1 MDRRGVG
8 GQVMARKDNKDGELT
23 GRQKAAIL
31 LISMGPDVSAN
42 VYRHLS
48 EEEIEKLTL
57 EISGVRKVDSRAKEE
72 VLDEFHQIALAQDY
86 IAQGGIAYA
95 KEILEKALGS
105 DDAANIINRL
115 TSSLQV
121 KPFDFARKADPAQ
134 ILNFIQNE
142 HPQTI
147 SLVLSYLDPAQAGQ
161 ILSELPQDMQAD
173 VARRIALMDSTSP
186 EVINEVEQILERK
199 LSATVT
205 QDYTNTGGIEA
216 VVEVLNGVDRST
228 ERTILDALEI
238 QDPELAEE
246 IKKRMFVF
254 EDIVTLDN
262 RAIQRVIRDVDNQD
276 LLLSL
281 KVASD
286 EVKEIVFSNMSK
298 RMVDTFKEEMEFMGP
313 VRLRDVE
320 EAQSRIVAVIR
331 RLEEAGEIVIARG
344 GGDDII
350 V

>member
-1 MDRRGVG
+1 
-8 GQVMARKDNKDGELT
+8 MAKRDIQNELT
-23 GRQKAAIL
+23 GKQKAAIL
-31 LISMGPDVSAN
+31 LISLGPDVSAS
-42 VYRHLS
+42 VYKYLS

-57 EISGVRKVDSRAKEE
+57 EISGVRKVEAATKEE
-72 VLDEFHQIALAQDY
+72 VMEEFHQIAIAQDY
-86 IAQGGIAYA
+86 ITQGGIGYA
-95 KEILEKALGS
+95 KTVLEKALGQEQAS
-105 DDAANIINRL
+105 VIINRL

-121 KPFDFARKADPAQ
+121 KPFDFARKADPGQ

-147 SLVLSYLDPAQAGQ
+147 ALILSYLDSTQAAQ
-161 ILSELPQDMQAD
+161 ILSELPQDVQAD
-173 VARRIALMDSTSP
+173 IARRIAVMDRTSP
-186 EVINEVEQILERK
+186 EIINEVEQILERK

-205 QDYTNTGGIEA
+205 HDYTQTGGIEA
-216 VVEVLNGVDRST
+216 VVEVLNGVDRAT

-238 QDPELAEE
+238 QDPELADE

-262 RAIQRVIRDVDNQD
+262 RAIQRVIRDVENED
-276 LLLSL
+276 LMLSL
-281 KVASD
+281 RVASE
-286 EVKEIVFSNMSK
+286 EVKEIVFKNMSK
-298 RMVDTFKEEMEFMGP
+298 RMVETFKEEMEFMGA

>member
-1 MDRRGVG
+1 
-8 GQVMARKDNKDGELT
+8 MARNSEGLT

-31 LISMGPDVSAN
+31 LISLGPEVSAQ
-42 VYRHLS
+42 VYKHLS

-57 EISGVRKVDSRAKEE
+57 EISSVKKVDTKQKEE
-72 VLDEFHQIALAQDY
+72 VLEQFHQIALAQEY
-86 IAQGGIAYA
+86 ISQGGIGYA
-95 KEILEKALGS
+95 KTVLEKALGVEQ
-105 DDAANIINRL
+105 AASIINRL

-121 KPFDFARKADPAQ
+121 KPFDFARKAEAGQ

-147 SLVLSYLDPAQAGQ
+147 SLILSYLDPEKAGQ
-161 ILSELPQDMQAD
+161 ILSELPQEMQAD
-173 VARRIALMDSTSP
+173 IAKRIAIMDSTSP
-186 EVINEVEQILERK
+186 EIINEVEQILERK
-199 LSATVT
+199 LSTTVT
-205 QDYTNTGGIEA
+205 QDYTQTGGIEA

-262 RAIQRVIRDVDNQD
+262 RAIQRVIRDCENQD
-276 LLLSL
+276 LMLAL
-281 KVASD
+281 KVASE
-286 EVKEIVFSNMSK
+286 EVREIVFKNMSK
-298 RMVDTFKEEMEFMGP
+298 RMADTFKEEMEYMGP

-320 EAQSRIVAVIR
+320 EAQTRIVATIR
-331 RLEEAGEIVIARG
+331 RLEEAGEIVVARG

>member
-1 MDRRGVG
+1 
-8 GQVMARKDNKDGELT
+8 MARQKEALT
-23 GRQKAAIL
+23 GKQKAAIL
-31 LISMGPDVSAN
+31 LISLGPDVSAE
-42 VYRHLS
+42 VYKHLT

-57 EISGVRKVDSRAKEE
+57 EISSVKKVDSVQKEDVIE
-72 VLDEFHQIALAQDY
+72 QFHQIALAQDY
-86 IAQGGIAYA
+86 ISQGGINYA
-95 KEILEKALGS
+95 KSVLEKALGQQEAS
-105 DDAANIINRL
+105 NIINRL

-121 KPFDFARKADPAQ
+121 KPFDFARKADPSQ

-147 SLVLSYLDPAQAGQ
+147 ALVLSYLDPEQSGQ
-161 ILSELPQDMQAD
+161 ILSELPQEMQAD
-173 VARRIALMDSTSP
+173 IAKRIAVMDSTSP
-186 EVINEVEQILERK
+186 EIIYEVEQVLEKK
-199 LSATVT
+199 LSTTVT
-205 QDYTNTGGIEA
+205 QDYTQTGGIQA

-262 RAIQRVIRDVDNQD
+262 RAIQRVIREVENDD
-276 LLLSL
+276 LRLSL
-281 KVASD
+281 KVSSD
-286 EVKEIVFSNMSK
+286 EVKEVVFSNMST
-298 RMVDTFKEEMEFMGP
+298 RMADMFREEMEFMGP

-320 EAQSRIVAVIR
+320 EAQTRIVAVIR
-331 RLEEAGEIVIARG
+331 RLEEVGEIVIARG

>member
-1 MDRRGVG
+1 MS
-8 GQVMARKDNKDGELT
+8 KKNFKELT

-31 LISMGPDVSAN
+31 LISLGPDVSAS
-42 VYRHLS
+42 VYKHLT
-48 EEEIEKLTL
+48 EEEIERLTL
-57 EISGVRKVDSRAKEE
+57 EISGVKKVDSQAKEE
-72 VLDEFHQIALAQDY
+72 VLEEFHNIALAQDY
-86 IAQGGIAYA
+86 ISQGGIGYA
-95 KEILEKALGS
+95 KTVLEKALGEKQ
-105 DDAANIINRL
+105 AAAIINRL

-121 KPFDFARKADPAQ
+121 RPFDFARRADPGQ

-147 SLVLSYLDPAQAGQ
+147 ALVLSYLDPAQAGQ
-161 ILSELPQDMQAD
+161 ILSELPQEVQAD
-173 VARRIALMDSTSP
+173 IARRIALMDSTSP
-186 EVINEVEQILERK
+186 EIINEVEAILERK
-199 LSATVT
+199 LSTTVT
-205 QDYTNTGGIEA
+205 QDYTQTGGIEA
-216 VVEVLNGVDRST
+216 LVEVLNGVDRAT

-246 IKKRMFVF
+246 VKKRMFIF

-262 RAIQRVIRDVDNQD
+262 RSIQRVIRDADNED
-276 LLLSL
+276 LKLAL

-286 EVKEIVFSNMSK
+286 EVKEIIFRNMSK
-298 RMVDTFKEEMEFMGP
+298 RMVETFKEEMEYMGP

-320 EAQSRIVAVIR
+320 EAQSRIVAIIR
-331 RLEEAGEIVIARG
+331 RLEDAGEIIIARG

>member
-1 MDRRGVG
+1 MTG
-8 GQVMARKDNKDGELT
+8 KKKKGELT
-23 GRQKAAIL
+23 GKQKAAIL
-31 LISMGPDVSAN
+31 LISLGPDVSAS
-42 VYRHLS
+42 VYKHLS
-48 EEEIEKLTL
+48 EEEIERLTL
-57 EISGVRKVDSRAKEE
+57 EISSVRKVDSKEKEE
-72 VLDEFHQIALAQDY
+72 VLEEFHNIALAQDY
-86 IAQGGIAYA
+86 ISQGGIGYA
-95 KEILEKALGS
+95 KQVLEKALGEEQ
-105 DDAANIINRL
+105 AAAIINRL

-121 KPFDFARKADPAQ
+121 RPFDFARKAEPGQ

-147 SLVLSYLDPAQAGQ
+147 ALILSYLEATQAGQ
-161 ILSELPQDMQAD
+161 ILSELPQEMQAD

-186 EVINEVEQILERK
+186 EIINEVEQILERK

-205 QDYTNTGGIEA
+205 QDYTQTGGVEA
-216 VVEVLNGVDRST
+216 VVDVLNGVDRAT

-254 EDIVTLDN
+254 EDIVTLDG
-262 RAIQRVIRDVDNQD
+262 RAIQRVIRESDNED
-276 LLLSL
+276 LKLAL
-281 KVASD
+281 KVASE
-286 EVKEIVFSNMSK
+286 EVKEIVFRNMSK
-298 RMVDTFKEEMEFMGP
+298 RMVETFQEEMEYMGP

-331 RLEEAGEIVIARG
+331 RLEEAGEVVIARG

>member
-1 MDRRGVG
+1 MSVKEKKGALSG
-8 GQVMARKDNKDGELT
+8 K
-23 GRQKAAIL
+23 QKAAIL
-31 LISMGPDVSAN
+31 LISLGPDVSAS
-42 VYRHLS
+42 VYKHLS
-48 EEEIEKLTL
+48 EEEIERLTL
-57 EISGVRKVDSRAKEE
+57 EISGVRKVDSKNKEE
-72 VLDEFHQIALAQDY
+72 IMEEFHNIAIAQDY
-86 IAQGGIAYA
+86 ISQGGIGYA
-95 KEILEKALGS
+95 KQVLEKALGT
-105 DDAANIINRL
+105 DQAAAIINRL

-121 KPFDFARKADPAQ
+121 RPFDFARKADPGQ

-147 SLVLSYLDPAQAGQ
+147 ALILSYLDPAQAGQ
-161 ILSELPQDMQAD
+161 ILSELPQEVQAD
-173 VARRIALMDSTSP
+173 IARRIAVMDSTSP
-186 EVINEVEQILERK
+186 EIINEVEQILERK

-205 QDYTNTGGIEA
+205 QDYTQTGGVEA
-216 VVEVLNGVDRST
+216 VVEVLNGVDRAT

-254 EDIVTLDN
+254 EDIVTLDS
-262 RAIQRVIRDVDNQD
+262 RAIQRVIRDAENED
-276 LLLSL
+276 LMLSL
-281 KVASD
+281 KVSSE
-286 EVKEIVFSNMSK
+286 EVKDIVFKNMSK
-298 RMVDTFKEEMEFMGP
+298 RMVDTFKEEMEYMGP

-331 RLEEAGEIVIARG
+331 RLEETGEIVIARG